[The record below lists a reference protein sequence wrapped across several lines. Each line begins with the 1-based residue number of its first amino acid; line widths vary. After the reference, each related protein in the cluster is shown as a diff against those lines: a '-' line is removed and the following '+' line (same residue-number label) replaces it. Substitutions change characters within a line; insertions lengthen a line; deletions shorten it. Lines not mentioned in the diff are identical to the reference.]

1 MAKITA
7 IETLKKDPTRVSI
20 YLDGQFA
27 FEMAGIVAAW
37 LQPGQELD
45 QAKISS
51 LQADDLRE
59 RAYQQALAFLSYR
72 TRSEAEIRQ
81 HLRKRKIAPDLIEH
95 TLDRLRASRLAD
107 DSQFAR
113 AWVENRSTFRPRGRR
128 ALSWELKRKGIAADT
143 AESALAGLDEDA
155 LAREAGLKKA
165 GRLVDL
171 EWDEF
176 RAKLTGFLAR
186 RGFSY
191 PVIAG
196 AVSRLWDETHAGRHT
211 ADDNEDVQ

>member
-7 IETLKKDPTRVSI
+7 IEPLKKDPTRVSI

-27 FEMAGIVAAW
+27 FDLAGIVAAW
-37 LQPGQELD
+37 LKPGQELD
-45 QAKISS
+45 QAKIAS
-51 LQADDLRE
+51 LQADDIRE
-59 RAYQQALAFLSYR
+59 RAYQQSLDFLSYR

-81 HLRKRKIAPDLIEH
+81 HLRKHMVAADVIEH
-95 TLDRLRASRLAD
+95 TLDRLRSIRLAD

-128 ALSWELKRKGIAADT
+128 ALSWELKQKGIAAET

-155 LAREAGLKKA
+155 LAHEAGLKKA
-165 GRLVDL
+165 ARLVDL
-171 EWDEF
+171 EWDDF
-176 RAKLTGFLAR
+176 RTKLTGFLAR

>member
-27 FEMAGIVAAW
+27 FDLAGIVAAW
-37 LQPGQELD
+37 LKPGQELD

-81 HLRKRKIAPDLIEH
+81 HLRKRKIAPDVIEH
-95 TLDRLRASRLAD
+95 TLDRLRSNRLAD
-107 DSQFAR
+107 DGQFAR

-143 AESALAGLDEDA
+143 AESALGGLDEDA

-171 EWDEF
+171 EWDDF